1 MPNAGYGSRKKN
13 VHPHSQQPGKS
24 KKKYERGDG
33 QYNPDHPGASPA
45 SKMVGPME
53 ESRQRVRAGRAT
65 PEEIGGMLRRESKRS
80 DTARRKAAFGKKA
93 KASKGTVSHR
103 KQQRDFGQGGM
114 TVDQIR
120 DSKKADKGRAA
131 RKEYSKEA
139 LILAGT
145 SLAGGAA
152 GAALRGGA
160 KALSVA
166 NKARKAASTAKK
178 VNTARKTAKT
188 SQKVASAAQKA
199 REATRLK
206 KVAKGQKIGDQ
217 TGKDLHD
224 LKEMLRAESLGTKV
238 TTRAGQRARTIL
250 EKKPGAHGKYTR
262 PTGKAEAG
270 TGKKPSWWD
279 KIQETPNKSVS
290 RARKTVADKAAAK
303 ASVGRAAAD
312 GAIEGAKIGAAG
324 AATHT
329 VLKNTDNPIKDS
341 VNKIRAKKK
350 KRKKK

>member
-1 MPNAGYGSRKKN
+1 MSNGSRKKN

-224 LKEMLRAESLGTKV
+224 LREMLRAESLGTKV

-250 EKKPGAHGKYTR
+250 EKKPGTKVGKYTR

-350 KRKKK
+350 KKKK